1 MKHRAKTKNIASAV
15 MKISKDLHVVEE
27 VQESLSLFSNLL
39 KDDAQLRSFLQSKRF
54 SFDQKS
60 EVIHSGLKDLIHP
73 IIQELIIMHINENPI
88 RFFRDFSFHFS
99 SLLKEE
105 LNIARVIAH
114 TADELSD
121 EETDNLKQQIEKI
134 IGKNTKLSTEFDPV
148 LIGGLKLRIDNIFID
163 ASIKTKMENLR
174 KDLLQ

>member
-73 IIQELIIMHINENPI
+73 IIQELIIIVTYN
-88 RFFRDFSFHFS
+88 DF
-99 SLLKEE
+99 
-105 LNIARVIAH
+105 
-114 TADELSD
+114 
-121 EETDNLKQQIEKI
+121 QI
-134 IGKNTKLSTEFDPV
+134 
-148 LIGGLKLRIDNIFID
+148 IFIIIIFITVD
-163 ASIKTKMENLR
+163 NSINSFIYI
-174 KDLLQ
+174 